1 MFDAVTFIGLA
12 ASIMV
17 TVAYVPELWKTIRQ
31 KHTRDISLLWII
43 TLDISQILFFIYS
56 TAIDSIPVMIAS
68 GCSIV
73 MVTVMLGYKLKYKN
87 K

>member
-12 ASIMV
+12 ASILV
-17 TVAYVPELWKTIRQ
+17 TVAYIPEVWKTIRQ

-43 TLDISQILFFIYS
+43 TLDLSQILFFVYS
-56 TAIDSIPVMIAS
+56 YEISSIPVMIAS